1 MQFRKVQVKKKSSGQ
16 RSRSLQLYDA
26 SRHVGRRLP
35 LHVRKRKIR
44 ILLFVLIS
52 IAVITLILL
61 LSWGSRH
68 SRIKVEE
75 VIVTGV
81 RELPQRVVEAFATTI
96 LNDGSFKIFSR
107 NNIFLYPRSKIE
119 EEILE
124 EFPRAMAAIVSLS
137 SIKDPSVVVEIKER
151 EPHSLWC
158 RSTSNCFFLDETG
171 FIFAPAEGVII
182 SGGNIYTGGIVGE
195 NPIGNSFLPNHF
207 VKISKLIEGVRD
219 LAIHVKTINVLNDAD
234 FSIIDNNGM
243 HLKVSFNQ
251 SYEEILSNLKAI
263 LGSSA
268 IKDKEIDYIDL
279 RFGNRVYYKFK

>member
-16 RSRSLQLYDA
+16 RSHSLQLYGA
-26 SRHVGRRLP
+26 PRHVGRRLP

-68 SRIKVEE
+68 PRINVSE
-75 VIVTGV
+75 VSVTGV
-81 RELPQRVVEAFATTI
+81 SELPQKVVEAFAEGV
-96 LNDGSFKIFSR
+96 LNDGNFRIFSR

-119 EEILE
+119 KELSS
-124 EFPRAMAAIVSLS
+124 EFPRVMTASVSLA
-137 SIKDPSVVVEIKER
+137 SIIDPSLVIKIKER
-151 EPHSLWC
+151 ESHSLWC
-158 RSTSNCFFLDETG
+158 RSDRDCFLLDNTG
-171 FIFAPAEGVII
+171 FIFANAEGETI
-182 SGGNIYTGGIVGE
+182 SSGNIFTGGLVGE
-195 NPIGNSFLPNHF
+195 NPIGYSFLPNHY

-219 LAIHVKTINVLNDAD
+219 LSINVKSINILNDTD
-234 FSIIDNNGM
+234 FSIIDNDDM

-251 SYEEILSNLKAI
+251 SIEEVLSNLKAI

-268 IKDKEIDYIDL
+268 IKDRDIEYIDL